1 MALNY
6 ELRTIFM
13 RISRRKRPDK
23 PLIPHYNLNERIRV
37 PEVRLLDEEGNNIG
51 VLPVAEA
58 LQKAKEQELD
68 LVEINPKANPPVAKL
83 IDFTRFKYQKEKE
96 MRKQKISS
104 HVSDIKGVRL
114 SIRIGDHDFD
124 IRVAQAEKFIDRGD
138 KVKPEIMLKGRENAH
153 PEIAFEVIKRF
164 FSKLN
169 ELVEVRY
176 EQDPIKQGNKITSII
191 IKKS

>member
-1 MALNY
+1 
-6 ELRTIFM
+6 M

-124 IRVAQAEKFIDRGD
+124 IRVAQAEKFIDRGN

>member
-1 MALNY
+1 
-6 ELRTIFM
+6 M